1 MHDLPRGARRPVT
14 IVRQPP
20 PSPLVE
26 RAVDYLRAGPAPA
39 VELIA
44 HVCQMSGLPAVVAE
58 EMANALFAPHRAL
71 LREPAGRWALAPDT
85 SVTLPRSSATTTLT
99 PMPAGTS
106 APTLPSNASPGSA
119 AAIDM
124 ALTQGANHGA
134 GQLRRLSHLPWVV
147 VDVETTGGRAEG
159 GDRITEV
166 AAVIVRDGVVCE
178 VFETL
183 VNPERP
189 IPPWITALT
198 NISWS
203 MVRDAPTFR
212 EIAPRLL
219 ELLEGRIFVAH
230 NATFDWN
237 FICAEVQRATGERL
251 AGERLCTVRLAR
263 RLLPQLRRRSL
274 DWVCNHYGVENAS
287 RHRAAGDA
295 IATAHVLLRL
305 LHDASGRG
313 IGSWDE
319 LRALLDARTSRARR
333 RRPSAMPA
341 PVDKDTTA

>member
-1 MHDLPRGARRPVT
+1 MSV
-14 IVRQPP
+14 VRQPP
-20 PSPLVE
+20 PSLLVE
-26 RAVDYLRAGPAPA
+26 RALDYLRGGPAPA

-44 HVCQMSGLPAVVAE
+44 HVCQMSGLPSLVAE
-58 EMANALFAPHRAL
+58 EMANALFARHRGL
-71 LREPAGRWALAPDT
+71 VREPAGQWCLASDAPPIDAQATASPALLAPVGDPLLALPPAMPGAYGQPAGIAGL
-85 SVTLPRSSATTTLT
+85 STLPY
-99 PMPAGTS
+99 
-106 APTLPSNASPGSA
+106 
-119 AAIDM
+119 
-124 ALTQGANHGA
+124 
-134 GQLRRLSHLPWVV
+134 VV

-166 AAVIVRDGVVCE
+166 AAVIVRDGRICE

-198 NISWS
+198 NISWA
-203 MVRDAPTFR
+203 MVKDAPTFR

-219 ELLEGRIFVAH
+219 ALLEGRIFVAH

-237 FICAEVQRATGERL
+237 FICAEVARATGERL
-251 AGERLCTVRLAR
+251 DGERLCTVRLAR

-274 DWVCNHYGVENAS
+274 DWVCDHYGVENGS

-295 IATAHVLLRL
+295 VATAHVLLRL
-305 LHDASGRG
+305 LHDAAGRG
-313 IGSWDE
+313 VGTWEE
-319 LRALLDARTSRARR
+319 LRALLDARTGKARR
-333 RRPSAMPA
+333 RRPSAMPR

>member
-1 MHDLPRGARRPVT
+1 MTV
-14 IVRQPP
+14 VRQPP
-20 PSPLVE
+20 PSLLVE

-58 EMANALFAPHRAL
+58 EMANALFARHRAL
-71 LREPAGRWALAPDT
+71 LREPAGRWCLASEVATPARPAT
-85 SVTLPRSSATTTLT
+85 FAPLPVAPAAPGAPVASAG
-99 PMPAGTS
+99 PAGD
-106 APTLPSNASPGSA
+106 APMIDAAPA
-119 AAIDM
+119 AAS
-124 ALTQGANHGA
+124 AHVGA
-134 GQLRRLSHLPWVV
+134 QRFVRLAHLPYVV
-147 VDVETTGGRAEG
+147 VDVETTGGRADG

-166 AAVIVRDGVVCE
+166 AAVVVRDGVVCE

-203 MVRDAPTFR
+203 MVKDAPTFR
-212 EIAPRLL
+212 EVAPRLL
-219 ELLEGRIFVAH
+219 GLLEGRIFVAH

-237 FICAEVQRATGERL
+237 FICAEVRRATGERL
-251 AGERLCTVRLAR
+251 DGERLCTVRLAR

-274 DWVCNHYGVENAS
+274 DWVCNHYGVENGS

-295 IATAHVLLRL
+295 VATAHVLLRL
-305 LHDASGRG
+305 LHDAGGRG
-313 IGSWDE
+313 IGTWEE
-319 LRALLDARTSRARR
+319 LRALLDARTGRAKRR
-333 RRPSAMPA
+333 RRPSAMPR
-341 PVDKDTTA
+341 PVDKDTTS